1 MCIKKESNQRDSEN
15 AGIVVPPSET
25 NYTNV
30 PNQNE
35 NEAIY
40 FDPFF
45 LRLIDICTKIG
56 ANIGKF
62 INYIQF
68 VRKAASFNCLSTLI
82 CWVLLFYFSFNI
94 LESYSKV
101 KSSLPVV
108 DEKINML
115 QKILKYEINKSFL
128 NDIGLYSGLNKN
140 YMNDHY
146 ASLIKFLDNEMIHF
160 TIQNNKIESFIN
172 HCSNLSI
179 FIAALPFILNL
190 SSWAPF
196 VALITALT
204 SRVLIDQSI
213 GFSLGMML
221 LINICIG
228 VILLTI
234 HYIKLRLFFNAVLN
248 ENK

>member
-1 MCIKKESNQRDSEN
+1 
-15 AGIVVPPSET
+15 
-25 NYTNV
+25 
-30 PNQNE
+30 
-35 NEAIY
+35 
-40 FDPFF
+40 
-45 LRLIDICTKIG
+45 
-56 ANIGKF
+56 
-62 INYIQF
+62 
-68 VRKAASFNCLSTLI
+68 
-82 CWVLLFYFSFNI
+82 
-94 LESYSKV
+94 
-101 KSSLPVV
+101 
-108 DEKINML
+108 
-115 QKILKYEINKSFL
+115 
-128 NDIGLYSGLNKN
+128 
-140 YMNDHY
+140 MNDHY

-160 TIQNNKIESFIN
+160 TIQNHKIESFIN

-204 SRVLIDQSI
+204 SRVLIDQAI